1 MKILTIIPARAGSKG
16 IRGKNLVKI
25 GGKSLLELSIS
36 AAINSRYNMRVV
48 VSTDGEEIKA
58 EALRC
63 GAEAVMRPL
72 GISGDE
78 ASSES
83 ALLHVLDELMQ
94 RESYMPDIL
103 VFLQCTSP
111 LTAAE
116 DIDGTINAM
125 IQAEADSALAV
136 APFHYFLWR
145 TESDGSWVGINHDKS
160 VRLRRQERNPEFLET
175 GAVYVMKVDGFLK
188 AKHRFFGK
196 TVAYKMPSERCWEI
210 DDPSD
215 LVVAEALH
223 SLKKRTALPFHLD
236 GLVFDFDG
244 VMTDNAVYISEN
256 GHESVRCDRSDG
268 YGIEMLRKAQIPML
282 ILSKERNP
290 VVSARAVK
298 LQIPVSQAKDDKLQ
312 VLKSWAV
319 DNSLSLEKIVYV
331 GNDINDLECM
341 EQVGCAVAVADSH
354 SVVIQAA
361 DIVLTRAGGHGAIRE
376 LAELIFADTKLT
388 EF

>member
-1 MKILTIIPARAGSKG
+1 MKFIVIIPARAGSKG
-16 IRGKNLVKI
+16 ICGKNLKKI
-25 GGKSLLELSIS
+25 RGKSLLALAIS
-36 AAINSRYNMRVV
+36 AAMNSRYSMRVV
-48 VSTDGEEIKA
+48 VSTNGEEIKA
-58 EALRC
+58 EAIRY
-63 GAEAVMRPL
+63 GAEVIMRPAD
-72 GISGDE
+72 ISGDE

-83 ALLHVLDELMQ
+83 ALLHVLEELMH

-103 VFLQCTSP
+103 VFLQCSSP

-116 DIDGTINAM
+116 DIDGTIDAM

-136 APFHYFLWR
+136 VPFHYFLWR
-145 TESDGSWVGINHDKS
+145 AESDGSLAGINHDKS

-215 LVVAEALH
+215 LVVAEVLQ
-223 SLKKRTALPFHLD
+223 SLKKQSALAFRPD

-298 LQIPVSQAKDDKLQ
+298 LQIPVSQSKDNKLQ

-319 DNSLSLEKIVYV
+319 DNSLRLEKIVYV
-331 GNDINDLECM
+331 GNDINDIECM
-341 EQVGCAVAVADSH
+341 EHVGCAVAVADSH
-354 SVVIQAA
+354 SLVIQTA

-376 LAELIFADTKLT
+376 LAELILADCKLSKI
-388 EF
+388 